1 MKASI
6 EWLKEYADID
16 ISTKELAEIMTM
28 TGSKVEGIEQKG
40 NDIKNVVVGKII
52 EINKHPDA
60 DKLIVT
66 KVNIGNEIIQ
76 IVTGADNVN
85 VGDIIPIA
93 KDGSELP
100 GDVKIKKGLLR
111 GQESCGMMCAVNE
124 LGLDIEDY
132 PRTNR
137 AWNYDT
143 SKII

>member
-6 EWLKEYADID
+6 EWLKEYADIN

-28 TGSKVEGIEQKG
+28 TGSKVEGIEEKG
-40 NDIKNVVVGKII
+40 NNIKNVVVGKII

-66 KVNIGNEIIQ
+66 KVNIGTEIIQ

-100 GDVKIKKGLLR
+100 GGIKIKKGLLR
-111 GQESCGMMCAVNE
+111 GQESFGMMCAVTE